1 MNTDSV
7 EWLLKK
13 INGIKV
19 AVYGD
24 FCLDAYWTMDSRK
37 SEVSVE
43 TGLQAEAVAK
53 HGYSLGGAS
62 NVVANVAALKP
73 AEIKIFGVRGDD
85 IYGREMTSQLH
96 DLGVN
101 TDGLVVQETF
111 FTYVFC
117 KRIMDGKELARFDFG
132 TYNQRTPATDQ
143 LILDKLADTIPSV
156 DVVILNQQVPG
167 SITNESFLDGLNEL
181 INRFPEKMF
190 ILDSRHMSEKFKNV
204 ILKTNEVE
212 AAQLN
217 GVEAGIDDMIPV
229 SDVIRFAKNLY
240 QKNNKPVIVSRGD
253 RGMIGCDANGTYEV
267 AGLQFLKKL
276 DTVGAG
282 DTVMSALSC
291 SLAGGATL
299 KEAIYFANFAAGVTI
314 QKLFQT
320 GTASAA
326 EILRIAADPDYIYQ
340 PELAKDIRQAVYF
353 EESEIEL
360 CYPLETIDRGRF
372 KHAVF
377 DHDGTVSALREGWEK
392 VMEPVMIKAILGDH
406 YETAD
411 ENLYLRVVDRVR
423 DFIDKS
429 TGIQTVIQMEGLVE
443 MVQEFGLVP
452 ADKILDK
459 FGYKEIYNEALMQ
472 MVNRRL
478 CKLESGE
485 LEVNDYA
492 IKGAVTFLRKLHDR
506 GIRLYLASGTDR
518 EDVVREAEAMGY
530 AEFFS
535 GGIHGAIGDVQKYSK
550 KIVLNN
556 IIKENN
562 LHGSELVTIGD
573 GPVELREC
581 RKVGGTAIGIASDE
595 IRRHGLNVEKRTRLI
610 RAGAHAVIPDFS
622 QTDKLFEL
630 LFG

>member
-1 MNTDSV
+1 MNTYSL
-7 EWLLKK
+7 ERLLKK
-13 INGIKV
+13 INEIKV

-24 FCLDAYWTMDSRK
+24 FCLDAYWTMDPRK

-53 HGYSLGGAS
+53 HSYSLGGAS

-85 IYGREMTSQLH
+85 VYGREMTSQLLS
-96 DLGVN
+96 LGVN
-101 TDGLVVQETF
+101 TDGLVSQENF

-117 KRIMDGKELARFDFG
+117 KRILEGDELVRFDFG

-143 LILDKLADTIPSV
+143 LILEKLAETIPSV
-156 DVVILNQQVPG
+156 DVIILNQQVPG
-167 SITNESFLDGLNEL
+167 SITNESFIAGLNEL
-181 INRFPEKMF
+181 ISRFPEKLF

-212 AAQLN
+212 AAHLN
-217 GVEAGIDDMIPV
+217 NVEAGIDDLIPV

-240 QKNNKPVIVSRGD
+240 QKNNKPVIVSRGN
-253 RGMIGCDANGTYEV
+253 RGMIACDAKGIHEV

-282 DTVMSALSC
+282 DTVMSALAC
-291 SLAGGATL
+291 SLAAGATL
-299 KEAIYFANFAAGVTI
+299 TEAIHFANFAAGVTV

-320 GTASAA
+320 GTANAG
-326 EILRIAADPDYIYQ
+326 EILRIAVDPDYIFQ

-360 CYPLETIDRGRF
+360 CYPLETLDRGRF

-392 VMEPVMIKAILGDH
+392 VMEPVMIKAILGDY

-411 ENLYLRVVDRVR
+411 ESLYLRVVERVR

-452 ADKILDK
+452 VDKILDK

-478 CKLESGE
+478 CKLENGE
-485 LEVNDYA
+485 LDVNDYA
-492 IKGAVTFLRKLHDR
+492 IKGAVPFLRKLYDR
-506 GIRLYLASGTDR
+506 GLRLYLASGTDR
-518 EDVVREAEAMGY
+518 EDVLREAEAMGY
-530 AEFFS
+530 AALFT
-535 GGIHGAIGDVQKYSK
+535 GGIYGAIGDVQKYSK

-556 IIKENN
+556 IIKEND
-562 LHGSELVTIGD
+562 LHGSELVTFGD

-581 RKVGGTAIGIASDE
+581 RKVGGTSIGIASDE

-622 QTDKLFEL
+622 QTGKLAEL

>member
-7 EWLLKK
+7 ERLLKK
-13 INGIKV
+13 INEIKV

-24 FCLDAYWTMDSRK
+24 FCLDAYWTMDPRK

-43 TGLQAEAVAK
+43 TGLQAKAVAK
-53 HGYSLGGAS
+53 HSYSLGGAS
-62 NVVANVAALKP
+62 NVVANLAALKP
-73 AEIKIFGVRGDD
+73 VEIKIFGVRGDD

-96 DLGVN
+96 SLGVN
-101 TDGLVVQETF
+101 TDGLLIQENF

-117 KRIMDGKELARFDFG
+117 KRISEGDELARFDFG
-132 TYNQRTPATDQ
+132 TYNQRTPETDQ
-143 LILDKLADTIPSV
+143 LILEKLAETIPSV
-156 DVVILNQQVPG
+156 DVIILNQQVPG
-167 SITNESFLDGLNEL
+167 SITNEAFIDGLNEL
-181 INRFPEKMF
+181 IRRFSEKLF

-204 ILKTNEVE
+204 VLKTNEAE
-212 AAQLN
+212 AARLN
-217 GVEAGIDDMIPV
+217 EVEAGIDDLIPV

-253 RGMIGCDANGTYEV
+253 RGMIACDANGIQEV

-282 DTVMSALSC
+282 DTVMSALAC
-291 SLAGGATL
+291 SLAAGATL
-299 KEAIYFANFAAGVTI
+299 TEAIHFANFAAGVTV

-320 GTASAA
+320 GTANAG
-326 EILRIAADPDYIYQ
+326 EILRIAVDPDYIFQ

-392 VMEPVMIKAILGDH
+392 VMEPVMIKAILGDY

-411 ENLYLRVVDRVR
+411 ESLYLRVVERVR

-443 MVQEFGLVP
+443 MVQEFGLVL

-459 FGYKEIYNEALMQ
+459 FGYKEIYNDALMQ

-485 LEVNDYA
+485 LDVNDYA
-492 IKGAVTFLRKLHDR
+492 IKGAVPFLQKLYDR

-530 AEFFS
+530 AALFT
-535 GGIHGAIGDVQKYSK
+535 GGIYGAIGDVQKYSK

-556 IIKENN
+556 IIKEND
-562 LHGSELVTIGD
+562 LHGSELVTLGD

-581 RKVGGTAIGIASDE
+581 RKVGGTSIGIASDE

-622 QTDKLFEL
+622 QTGKLVEL

>member
-1 MNTDSV
+1 MNTDSL
-7 EWLLKK
+7 EHLLKK
-13 INGIKV
+13 INEIKV

-24 FCLDAYWTMDSRK
+24 FCLDAYWTMDPRR

-53 HGYSLGGAS
+53 HSYSLGGAS
-62 NVVANVAALKP
+62 NVVANLAALRP
-73 AEIKIFGVRGDD
+73 AEIKIFGARGED
-85 IYGREMTSQLH
+85 IYGREMTSQLLS
-96 DLGVN
+96 LGVN
-101 TDGLVVQETF
+101 TDGLVSQEKF

-117 KRIMDGKELARFDFG
+117 KRILEGNELARFDFG

-143 LILDKLADTIPSV
+143 LILEKLAETIPSV
-156 DVVILNQQVPG
+156 DVIILNQQVPG
-167 SITNESFLDGLNEL
+167 SITNESFIDGLNEL
-181 INRFPEKMF
+181 TSRFPEKLF

-212 AAQLN
+212 AAHLN
-217 GVEAGIDDMIPV
+217 DVEAGIDDLIPV

-253 RGMIGCDANGTYEV
+253 RGMIACDANGIHEV

-282 DTVMSALSC
+282 DTVMSALAC
-291 SLAGGATL
+291 SLAAGATL
-299 KEAIYFANFAAGVTI
+299 TEAIQFANFAAGVTV

-320 GTASAA
+320 GTANAG
-326 EILRIAADPDYIYQ
+326 EILRIAADPDYIFQ

-360 CYPLETIDRGRF
+360 CYPLETLDRGRF

-411 ENLYLRVVDRVR
+411 ENLYVRVVERVK

-459 FGYKEIYNEALMQ
+459 FGYKQIYNDALMQ

-478 CKLESGE
+478 CKLENGE
-485 LEVNDYA
+485 LDVNDYA
-492 IKGAVTFLRKLHDR
+492 IKGAVPFLRKLFDR

-530 AEFFS
+530 AALFT
-535 GGIHGAIGDVQKYSK
+535 GGIYGAIGDVQKYSK

-556 IIKENN
+556 IIKENG
-562 LHGSELVTIGD
+562 LHGSELVTLGD

-581 RKVGGTAIGIASDE
+581 RKVGGTSIGIASDE

-622 QTDKLFEL
+622 QTGKLVEL